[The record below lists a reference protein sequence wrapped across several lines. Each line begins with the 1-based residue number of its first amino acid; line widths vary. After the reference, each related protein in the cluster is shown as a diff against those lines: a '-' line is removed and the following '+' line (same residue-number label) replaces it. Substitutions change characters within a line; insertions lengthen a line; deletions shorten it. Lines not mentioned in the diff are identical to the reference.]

1 MRELAVAKHKHDG
14 QAGNRR
20 ALAAALGITTFFMV
34 VEVAGGIL
42 TNSLALLSDA
52 GHMLSDASALGI
64 SLLAIW
70 LAGRPHTPGR
80 TFGYHRAEIL
90 AALANGLTLAA
101 ISAYVFWEAA
111 RRFGDPPEVESAPM
125 LAVATVGLLAN
136 GAAGAILSRA
146 GGHSLNVR
154 SAFLHVLGDALG
166 SVGAIVAGVVMLTTG
181 WFLAD
186 PLISVG
192 IGVLILLSGVRVT
205 REALGIVLEFAPK
218 HVSIDEIRHALLS
231 LNQVRDVHDLH
242 VWTITSGFV
251 ALACHARVGRDADTP
266 ALLREAAAVL
276 GDRFQIRHVTIQ
288 PEHEPLHG
296 QAEPGVCCLNEH
308 ALGLGSND

>member
-1 MRELAVAKHKHDG
+1 MAERAHG
-14 QAGNRR
+14 SQAGNRR
-20 ALAAALGITTFFMV
+20 ALAAALGITTFFMG
-34 VEVAGGIL
+34 VEVAGGLL

-52 GHMLSDASALGI
+52 GHMLSDASALGL
-64 SLLAIW
+64 SLFAIW
-70 LAGRPHTPGR
+70 LAGKPHSPGR

-111 RRFGDPPEVESAPM
+111 QRFAEPPDVESGSM
-125 LAVATVGLLAN
+125 LVVAVTGLLAN
-136 GAAGAILSRA
+136 GASGAILSRA
-146 GGHSLNVR
+146 GGDSLNVR

-166 SVGAIVAGVVMLTTG
+166 SVGAIIAGVVMLTTG

-186 PLISVG
+186 PIISVG
-192 IGVLILLSGVRVT
+192 IGVLILVSGFRVT

-218 HVSIDEIRHALLS
+218 HIDIEEVKRVLLS
-231 LNQVRDVHDLH
+231 LNGVRDVHDLH

-251 ALACHARVGRDADTP
+251 ALACHLRVAAEADAS
-266 ALLREAAAVL
+266 ALLREARNAL
-276 GDRFQIRHVTIQ
+276 TQRFQIRHVTIQ

-296 QAEPGVCCLNEH
+296 QAEPGVCCLDEH
-308 ALGLGSND
+308 ALEPERSEAGR